1 MTVDIV
7 LPALAAIEDDIQIG
21 TAPDVITAFAFDDP
35 PNSISGSLPCFI
47 NIFGAST
54 VDMGIAGEDEKG
66 IDVIDTCAYTA
77 TLYVAPA
84 GSGIPGEA
92 SKKISPWITPTMKM
106 FLKHPS
112 IAVGTD
118 IILLKYLGHERARE
132 GDLVYGGQQ
141 YYGVEFRLQVLTRVR
156 AIYADNE

>member
-7 LPALAAIEDDIQIG
+7 LPALTAIEDDIQIG

-35 PNSISGSLPCFI
+35 PNSISGSLPCFV
-47 NIFGAST
+47 NIFGDST

-92 SKKISPWITPTMKM
+92 FEKITPWITPTMKM
-106 FLKHPS
+106 FLKHPN
-112 IAVGTD
+112 IAVSTG
-118 IILLKYLGHERARE
+118 IILLKYLGHGRAR

-141 YYGVEFRLQVLTRVR
+141 YYGVEFRLQILTRVR
-156 AIYADNE
+156 ATYADNE